1 MQKGAEYIVTPH
13 AMAQGGDA
21 VGRIDGLAC
30 FIPGALPGEEV
41 KVKITQVNTSYVR
54 AELLEIITP
63 SADRVPVLHPGAPNM
78 EWQHID
84 PVAQLQYKVEI
95 LHDQLV
101 HIGKL
106 ADVPEIQKVI
116 GSPAWQYRNNARLHG
131 YGNYLGYRAD
141 GSKHVTEVTEDP
153 LLQPALQ
160 QVVKALRAAVAAHP
174 PEPRTNWS
182 VVLRLSETTGDVVA
196 AINDLPNR
204 IAIQIRDAWVAACP
218 NVIGV
223 RMPWGAVDGAETVTE
238 LHFGVSLDLGATT
251 FFQVSLGAARAL
263 CDTVLSG
270 LGDITDQRIVD
281 AYCGAGTFTL
291 PLAMQCGR
299 VIGIEEYAPAV
310 ANGQA
315 NAWNNKLENVEWFAE
330 SVEKGIMHV
339 HNADAV
345 VLDPPRKGCHPAVI
359 QSLHRFKPTKIA
371 YVSCHP
377 GTLARDLGLI
387 VAGGY
392 RITAVSCVDCFPQTS
407 HVESVVMLERVV

>member
-1 MQKGAEYIVTPH
+1 
-13 AMAQGGDA
+13 
-21 VGRIDGLAC
+21 
-30 FIPGALPGEEV
+30 
-41 KVKITQVNTSYVR
+41 
-54 AELLEIITP
+54 
-63 SADRVPVLHPGAPNM
+63 
-78 EWQHID
+78 
-84 PVAQLQYKVEI
+84 
-95 LHDQLV
+95 
-101 HIGKL
+101 
-106 ADVPEIQKVI
+106 
-116 GSPAWQYRNNARLHG
+116 
-131 YGNYLGYRAD
+131 
-141 GSKHVTEVTEDP
+141 
-153 LLQPALQ
+153 
-160 QVVKALRAAVAAHP
+160 
-174 PEPRTNWS
+174 
-182 VVLRLSETTGDVVA
+182 
-196 AINDLPNR
+196 LPNR